1 MKRQPRP
8 FAVEIKSPR
17 LRTFIGSLS
26 SSSALQS
33 FDPFPDDL
41 LVRDMFGDLTQ
52 ENRFETSHKSG
63 AIREAERVF
72 GGLKAAAVEL
82 SPAQST
88 VPSFPLIGAPD
99 VLPGARTSEAIVPE
113 PNGPAPEV
121 RRPRVLPD
129 LREQARPQDASAA
142 TEPVR
147 PTSVERSS
155 TRPFKRRSRPPAAA
169 EGLAPPVPSPEPLAA
184 APVDGERLL
193 PPASASLGHSRPPRA
208 GIPGEQ
214 EQTRRR
220 ASGQL
225 PRSERW
231 KTRRLPRVCWSK
243 PRGIWS
249 QNRT

>member
-1 MKRQPRP
+1 MKRQLRP
-8 FAVEIKSPR
+8 YKVEIKSSRPCP
-17 LRTFIGSLS
+17 S
-26 SSSALQS
+26 SSSAPARSAQQGI
-33 FDPFPDDL
+33 DPFPEDL
-41 LVRDMFGDLTQ
+41 PARDVHQDLA
-52 ENRFETSHKSG
+52 EALRDPYSAKS
-63 AIREAERVF
+63 AALQDAERLF
-72 GGLKAAAVEL
+72 AGLTAQRSGP
-82 SPAQST
+82 SPTLGQA
-88 VPSFPLIGAPD
+88 PAPRPLISALDAQGA
-99 VLPGARTSEAIVPE
+99 ARQPSTPE
-113 PNGPAPEV
+113 GEV

-249 QNRT
+249 QDRT